1 MQDKKNI
8 PEKLLSSYNPK
19 DTENRIYQMW
29 EESGFF
35 NPDTLIDKG
44 IISKDAES
52 FSIVLPPPNVT
63 GTLHT
68 GHAVMLVL
76 EDIMTRF
83 ARMQGKKTLWLP
95 GTDHAAIA
103 TQSKV
108 EKLLEKEG
116 VRKADL
122 GREEFL
128 KRVNDYAMASHDTIV
143 TQARKM
149 GASLDWSREAF
160 TLDEARTK
168 AVNTAFTRMY
178 ADGLIYRGHR
188 MVNWDPK
195 GQTVI
200 SDDEL
205 VYVEEKTKFYYFKY
219 GPFTIGTA
227 RPETKFG
234 DKYVVMHPD
243 DARYAEYKHGDTL
256 TVEWINGPI
265 EATIIKDP
273 VIDMEFGTGVMTITP
288 WHSLV
293 DFELA
298 QKYKLDKEQIID
310 QYGKLLPIAGE
321 FAGMK
326 ISEARAKIVEK
337 LDAKGLV
344 VKTED
349 YTHNVSTAERTGAMI
364 EPQLMTQWFID
375 VNKKFTMKHS
385 EINGIKE
392 GDEVSLKDLMR
403 QVVENGQ
410 ITIMPERY
418 DKIYRHWIDNLRD
431 WCISRQIWYGHR
443 IPVWYD
449 KEGNKTLPKETTV
462 YLARHGESEFN
473 ISPTFK
479 TQKIADETP
488 LTEKGRADAEALAE
502 SLRDKKITKI
512 VRSGLIRA
520 LQTAEIVANKLGIN
534 ISDIEVMQELQEIR
548 VGEFDGV
555 EKPKGYNP
563 LKWSIENNIQTL
575 EEVELQAKSIIEKF
589 KNFNTEDRVLVVGH
603 GGINSVVQAIECSVA
618 KENFVAFKDKMGPTK
633 NGSFTEMHFL
643 SVPSDTTLDQD
654 PDTLDT
660 WFSSGLWTFSTL
672 GWPNE
677 TPDLKTY
684 HPTSVLETG
693 HDILPFWVAR
703 MILMSTY
710 HTGQIP
716 FSHVYLHG
724 MVRTA
729 DGKKMSKSLGD
740 KAIDP
745 LDLIERYGTDALRM
759 ACIVGVGPGNDLKL
773 DENDIKGYSK
783 FANKIW
789 NATRFVI
796 ENTID
801 LETVDESNLDAD
813 DQPHFDELKA
823 LVEEIT
829 KEMNEF
835 KFYIVSEKLYHYF
848 WHTFADIHIE
858 WAKTKIAEGGAG
870 AISAKTFLALEIDI
884 LLRVLHPFMPFIT
897 EELWSLL
904 PNKKSEQ
911 MLMVSQWPSR
921 T

>member
-1 MQDKKNI
+1 V
-8 PEKLLSSYNPK
+8 
-19 DTENRIYQMW
+19 
-29 EESGFF
+29 
-35 NPDTLIDKG
+35 
-44 IISKDAES
+44 A
-52 FSIVLPPPNVT
+52 
-63 GTLHT
+63 
-68 GHAVMLVL
+68 
-76 EDIMTRF
+76 
-83 ARMQGKKTLWLP
+83 P

-143 TQARKM
+143 NQARKM

-288 WHSLV
+288 WHSQSTLNW
-293 DFELA
+293 

-310 QYGKLLPIAGE
+310 QYGKLLPVAGE

-349 YTHNVSTAERTGAMI
+349 YTHNIATAERTGAMI

-520 LQTAEIVANKLGIN
+520 QQTAEIVANKLGIN

>member
-1 MQDKKNI
+1 MDIKNT
-8 PEKLLSSYNPK
+8 PEKLLSSYSPK
-19 DTENRIYQMW
+19 DTENRIYRDW

-35 NPDTLIDKG
+35 NPDTLVERG
-44 IISKDAES
+44 IISKDAEP
-52 FSIVLPPPNVT
+52 FTIVLPPPNVT

-68 GHAVMLVL
+68 GHAVMLVI

-520 LQTAEIVANKLGIN
+520 QQTAEIVANKLGIN